1 MTKLK
6 IIYFGSPYYSVSLL
20 KKIISLGH
28 HVPLVISQGSKK
40 TRRGKIVHTP
50 VYEFCKKNKL
60 RCITPDEYNDNI
72 LEDIS
77 IIKADLGIVY
87 AYGKLIP
94 QYLVD
99 TTEFGIMNL
108 HCSLLPAYR
117 GAAPIQHALIN
128 NEALTGVTYFE
139 INEKLDEGKIIIN
152 EVYAIKESDNCTSVQ
167 DNLTNIAIE
176 CCSEAIDKMCSKE
189 YNHSALNEKPTYA
202 KKITKEDAYLSW
214 DMNIRLIF
222 NKIRAFHLWPVARID
237 LYGDEIK
244 VLDATCIEK
253 KHDYDNGSVISFN
266 KNELVIAAKDGF
278 LSILKLQLEGKKPIT
293 NRDLYNSNYS
303 IKKTL
308 VDNCVNNSYKSL

>member
-1 MTKLK
+1 VTKLK
-6 IIYFGSPYYSVSLL
+6 IIYFGSPYYSVLLL

-50 VYEFCKKNKL
+50 IYEYCEKNKL

-77 IIKADLGIVY
+77 TIKADLGIVY

-94 QYLVD
+94 QLVVD
-99 TTEFGIMNL
+99 TTKFGIMNL

-128 NEALTGVTYFE
+128 NEAITGITYFE
-139 INEKLDEGKIIIN
+139 INEKIDEGKIIVN
-152 EVYAIKESDNCTSVQ
+152 ELYTIKESDNCTSVQ

-176 CCSEAIDKMCSKE
+176 CCSKAIDKMCSKE
-189 YNHSALNEKPTYA
+189 YSRSTLNEKPTYA
-202 KKITKEDAYLSW
+202 KKITKEDACLSW

-222 NKIRAFHLWPVARID
+222 NNIRALHLWPVARID
-237 LYGDEIK
+237 LYGEEIK
-244 VLDATCIEK
+244 ILDAKCSEEN
-253 KHDYDNGSVISFN
+253 HDYPLGSVASFN
-266 KNELVIAAKDGF
+266 KNELIIAAKGGF
-278 LSILKLQLEGKKPIT
+278 LSILKLQLKGKKPIT
-293 NRDLYNSNYS
+293 NRDLYNSNYT

-308 VDNCVNNSYKSL
+308 IHNCVNI

>member
-50 VYEFCKKNKL
+50 IYEFCEKNKL

-77 IIKADLGIVY
+77 TIKADLGIIY

-94 QYLVD
+94 QIVVD
-99 TTEFGIMNL
+99 TTKFGIMNL

-128 NEALTGVTYFE
+128 NEAMTGITYFE
-139 INEKLDEGKIIIN
+139 INEKIDEGKIIVN
-152 EVYAIKESDNCTSVQ
+152 ELYTIKESDNCTSVQ

-176 CCSEAIDKMCSKE
+176 CCSKAIDKMCSKE
-189 YNHSALNEKPTYA
+189 YSITTLNDKPTYA
-202 KKITKEDAYLSW
+202 KKITKEDACLSW

-222 NKIRAFHLWPVARID
+222 NNIRALHLWPVARID
-237 LYGDEIK
+237 LYGEEIK
-244 VLDATCIEK
+244 ILDAKCSEEN
-253 KHDYDNGSVISFN
+253 HDYPLGSLVSFN
-266 KNELVIAAKDGF
+266 KNELIIAAKGGF

-293 NRDLYNSNYS
+293 NRDLYNSNYT

-308 VDNCVNNSYKSL
+308 IDNCVNISYKSL

>member
-1 MTKLK
+1 VTKLK

-50 VYEFCKKNKL
+50 IYEYCEKNKL

-77 IIKADLGIVY
+77 TIKADLGIIY

-94 QYLVD
+94 QLVVD
-99 TTEFGIMNL
+99 TTKFGIMNL

-128 NEALTGVTYFE
+128 NEAITGITYFE
-139 INEKLDEGKIIIN
+139 INEKIDEGKIIVN
-152 EVYAIKESDNCTSVQ
+152 ELYTIKESDNCTSVQ

-176 CCSEAIDKMCSKE
+176 CCSKAIDKMCSKE
-189 YNHSALNEKPTYA
+189 YRRSTLNEKPTYA
-202 KKITKEDAYLSW
+202 KKITKEDACLSW

-222 NKIRAFHLWPVARID
+222 NNIRALHLWPVARID
-237 LYGDEIK
+237 LYGEEIK
-244 VLDATCIEK
+244 ILDAKCSEEN
-253 KHDYDNGSVISFN
+253 HDYPLGSLVSFN
-266 KNELVIAAKDGF
+266 KNELIIAAKGGF

-293 NRDLYNSNYS
+293 NRDLYNSNYT

-308 VDNCVNNSYKSL
+308 INNCVNI

>member
-50 VYEFCKKNKL
+50 IYEFCEKNKL

-77 IIKADLGIVY
+77 TIKADLGIIY

-94 QYLVD
+94 QLVVD
-99 TTEFGIMNL
+99 TTKFGIMNL

-128 NEALTGVTYFE
+128 NEAMTGITYFE
-139 INEKLDEGKIIIN
+139 INEKIDEGKIIVN
-152 EVYAIKESDNCTSVQ
+152 ELYTIKESDNCTSVQ

-176 CCSEAIDKMCSKE
+176 CCSKAIDKMCSKE
-189 YNHSALNEKPTYA
+189 YSISTLNDKPTYA
-202 KKITKEDAYLSW
+202 KKITKEDACLSW

-222 NKIRAFHLWPVARID
+222 NNIRALHLWPVARID
-237 LYGDEIK
+237 LYGEEIK
-244 VLDATCIEK
+244 ILDAKCSEEN
-253 KHDYDNGSVISFN
+253 HDYPLGSLVSFN
-266 KNELVIAAKDGF
+266 KNELIIAAKGGF

-293 NRDLYNSNYS
+293 NRDLYNSNYT

-308 VDNCVNNSYKSL
+308 IDNCVNISYKSL

>member
-28 HVPLVISQGSKK
+28 HVLLVISQGSKK

-50 VYEFCKKNKL
+50 IYEYCEKNKL

-77 IIKADLGIVY
+77 TIKADLGIVY

-94 QYLVD
+94 QLVVD
-99 TTEFGIMNL
+99 TTKFGIMNL

-128 NEALTGVTYFE
+128 NEAITGITYFE
-139 INEKLDEGKIIIN
+139 INEKIDEGKIIVN
-152 EVYAIKESDNCTSVQ
+152 ELYTIKESDNCTSVQ

-176 CCSEAIDKMCSKE
+176 CCSKAIDKMCSKE
-189 YNHSALNEKPTYA
+189 YRRSTLNEKPTYA
-202 KKITKEDAYLSW
+202 KKITKEDACLSW

-222 NKIRAFHLWPVARID
+222 NNIRALHLWPVARID
-237 LYGDEIK
+237 LYGEEIK
-244 VLDATCIEK
+244 ILDAKCSEEN
-253 KHDYDNGSVISFN
+253 HDYPLGSVASFN
-266 KNELVIAAKDGF
+266 KNELIIAAKGGF
-278 LSILKLQLEGKKPIT
+278 LSILKLQLKGKKPIT
-293 NRDLYNSNYS
+293 NRDLYNSNYT

-308 VDNCVNNSYKSL
+308 IHNCVNI

>member
-6 IIYFGSPYYSVSLL
+6 IIYFGSPYYSVFLL

-40 TRRGKIVHTP
+40 TRRGKIIHTP
-50 VYEFCKKNKL
+50 IYDFCEKNKL
-60 RCITPDEYNDNI
+60 RCITPDEYSDNI

-77 IIKADLGIVY
+77 TIKADLGIVY

-94 QYLVD
+94 QHVVD
-99 TTEFGIMNL
+99 TTKFGIMNL

-128 NEALTGVTYFE
+128 NEAITGITYFE
-139 INEKLDEGKIIIN
+139 INEKIDEGKIIIN
-152 EVYAIKESDNCTSVQ
+152 ELYTIKKSDNCTSVQ

-176 CCSEAIDKMCSKE
+176 RCSEAIDKMCAKE
-189 YNHSALNEKPTYA
+189 YSQCTLNEKPTYA
-202 KKITKEDAYLSW
+202 KKIIKEDAYLSW
-214 DMNIRLIF
+214 DMNIRLIS
-222 NKIRAFHLWPVARID
+222 NKIRALHLWPVARID
-237 LYGDEIK
+237 LYGEEIK
-244 VLDATCIEK
+244 ILDANYSEAN
-253 KHDYDNGSVISFN
+253 HDHTLGTVVSFN
-266 KNELVIAAKDGF
+266 KNELIIAGKGGF

-303 IKKTL
+303 FKKTL
-308 VDNCVNNSYKSL
+308 IDNCVNISYKSL

>member
-6 IIYFGSPYYSVSLL
+6 IIYFGSPYYSVLLL

-40 TRRGKIVHTP
+40 TRRGKIVHTSI
-50 VYEFCKKNKL
+50 YEFCKKNKL
-60 RCITPDEYNDNI
+60 RCVTPDEYNDNI

-77 IIKADLGIVY
+77 TIKADLGIVY

-94 QYLVD
+94 QHVVD
-99 TTEFGIMNL
+99 TTKFGIMNL

-128 NEALTGVTYFE
+128 NEAITGITYFE
-139 INEKLDEGKIIIN
+139 INEKIDEGKIIVN
-152 EVYAIKESDNCTSVQ
+152 ELYTIKESDNCTSIQ

-176 CCSEAIDKMCSKE
+176 YCSEAIDKMCSKE
-189 YNHSALNEKPTYA
+189 YSRSTSNEKPTYA
-202 KKITKEDAYLSW
+202 KKITKEDACLSW

-222 NKIRAFHLWPVARID
+222 NNIRALHLWPVARID
-237 LYGDEIK
+237 LYGEEIK
-244 VLDATCIEK
+244 ILDANCSEEN
-253 KHDYDNGSVISFN
+253 HNYPLGSVATFN
-266 KNELVIAAKDGF
+266 KNELIIAAKGGF
-278 LSILKLQLEGKKPIT
+278 LSIVKLQLKGKKPIT

-308 VDNCVNNSYKSL
+308 INNCGNISYKSL

>member
-1 MTKLK
+1 VTKLK

-28 HVPLVISQGSKK
+28 HVLLVISQGSKK

-50 VYEFCKKNKL
+50 IYEYCEKNKL

-77 IIKADLGIVY
+77 TIKADLGIVY

-94 QYLVD
+94 QLVVD
-99 TTEFGIMNL
+99 TTKFGIMNL

-128 NEALTGVTYFE
+128 NESITGITYFE
-139 INEKLDEGKIIIN
+139 INEKIDEGKIITN
-152 EVYAIKESDNCTSVQ
+152 ELYTIKESDNCNSVQ

-176 CCSEAIDKMCSKE
+176 CCSEAIDKICSKE
-189 YNHSALNEKPTYA
+189 YYQSTLNEKPTYA
-202 KKITKEDAYLSW
+202 KKITKEDACLSW

-222 NKIRAFHLWPVARID
+222 NNIRALHLWPVARID
-237 LYGDEIK
+237 LYGEEIK
-244 VLDATCIEK
+244 ILDAKCSEEN
-253 KHDYDNGSVISFN
+253 HDYPLGSVASFN
-266 KNELVIAAKDGF
+266 KNELIIAAKGGF
-278 LSILKLQLEGKKPIT
+278 LSILKLQLKGKKPIT
-293 NRDLYNSNYS
+293 NRDLYNSNYT

-308 VDNCVNNSYKSL
+308 IHNCVNI